1 MLDLPFPRD
10 ARRIPPPPRR
20 GEGRVTRGGRALL
33 LSALL
38 AMPAATAA
46 AQSWRLRGDAYAQR
60 GAFRGGRLL
69 AAALRPMPAATA
81 AAQSWRLRVD
91 AYAQRVAFRGVTPDS
106 VAESAVQAGPTG
118 GPVSP
123 DGFAVSCAGDGFCR
137 FYRPGPMRR
146 GVPASAGV
154 DLTLWGLGVPGLSV
168 RIGARTVTD
177 LSGDRDWPGTSPA
190 FRLLEG
196 YAEYI
201 RGGLTARAG
210 RMLEQSRL
218 GAAGTGGLDGVRA
231 TWRLD
236 PSGVELGAY
245 AGWGLARGTILAV
258 TSPAVNPLADFQP
271 A

>member
-46 AQSWRLRGDAYAQR
+46 AQSWRLR
-60 GAFRGGRLL
+60 
-69 AAALRPMPAATA
+69 
-81 AAQSWRLRVD
+81 VD

-106 VAESAVQAGPTG
+106 VAEAQVPAGPTG

-146 GVPASAGV
+146 GVPASAGE
-154 DLTLWGLGVPGLSV
+154 
-168 RIGARTVTD
+168 IG
-177 LSGDRDWPGTSPA
+177 
-190 FRLLEG
+190 
-196 YAEYI
+196 
-201 RGGLTARAG
+201 RASC
-210 RMLEQSRL
+210 RER
-218 GAAGTGGLDGVRA
+218 
-231 TWRLD
+231 
-236 PSGVELGAY
+236 E
-245 AGWGLARGTILAV
+245 
-258 TSPAVNPLADFQP
+258 
-271 A
+271 

>member
-46 AQSWRLRGDAYAQR
+46 AQSWRLR
-60 GAFRGGRLL
+60 
-69 AAALRPMPAATA
+69 
-81 AAQSWRLRVD
+81 VD

-106 VAESAVQAGPTG
+106 IAEALVETGPTG

-123 DGFAVSCAGDGFCR
+123 DGYAVNCFGDGFCR

-146 GVPASAGV
+146 GMPASAGI

-168 RIGARTVTD
+168 RLGARTVTD
-177 LSGDRDWPGTSPA
+177 LSGDRVWPGTSPA

-196 YAEYI
+196 YAEYV

-236 PSGVELGAY
+236 PTGVEVGAY

-271 A
+271 GHHQAVAGGDRKSVV